1 MNWLYLALGILLATA
16 GAVSMKVS
24 DGLSKLRPTLLLLA
38 FYAVAFYFIALAL
51 QKLDLS
57 IIYAIWA
64 GSSTVLLSVI
74 GILYFSE
81 KFTWLKA
88 IAIVLI
94 VAGVTGLR
102 LSGAGH

>member
-1 MNWLYLALGILLATA
+1 MNWLYLALGVLLGTA

-24 DGLSKLRPTLLLLA
+24 DGLSKLRPTILLFA

-51 QKLDLS
+51 QQLDLS

>member
-1 MNWLYLALGILLATA
+1 
-16 GAVSMKVS
+16 MKVS
-24 DGLSKLRPTLLLLA
+24 DGLSKLRPTILLFA
-38 FYAVAFYFIALAL
+38 FYAAAFYFIALAL

-81 KFTWLKA
+81 KFTWFKA
-88 IAIVLI
+88 IAIVMI